1 MSQKAIITIAVVWM
15 LALAAL
21 VLGVYLFRQGR
32 KQSTEFAPL
41 IDVCRGK
48 WVNGAAT
55 YSASPGK
62 HPAVA
67 IRDSDDGWQ
76 IDSSLIFGLIPGEAV
91 AQSMAETQ
99 AVLCVGKMQAIFIER
114 CPYSMRNDAGVI
126 KVIDRYYYKQ
136 EARLVEA
143 KTGRLIAVQNFTG
156 NSPEACGKTE
166 MFSKNDKVVH
176 STGSEVPQSAITKW
190 AQKHLVIK

>member
-15 LALAAL
+15 LALVAL
-21 VLGVYLFRQGR
+21 VLGVYLFRQDQ
-32 KQSTEFAPL
+32 KQNTEFTPL
-41 IDVCRGK
+41 IEVCRGK
-48 WVNGAAT
+48 WVSGASP
-55 YSASPGK
+55 YSASSGK

-67 IRDSDDGWQ
+67 IRDSADGLEL
-76 IDSSLIFGLIPGEAV
+76 DSSLLFGLIPGEAA
-91 AQSMAETQ
+91 AQSLAETQ

-114 CPYSMRNDAGVI
+114 CPYSMQNDAGVI

-156 NSPEACGKTE
+156 NSPESCSKTE
-166 MFSKNDKVVH
+166 MFSKDDKVVH
-176 STGSEVPQSAITKW
+176 STGSEVPESAITKW